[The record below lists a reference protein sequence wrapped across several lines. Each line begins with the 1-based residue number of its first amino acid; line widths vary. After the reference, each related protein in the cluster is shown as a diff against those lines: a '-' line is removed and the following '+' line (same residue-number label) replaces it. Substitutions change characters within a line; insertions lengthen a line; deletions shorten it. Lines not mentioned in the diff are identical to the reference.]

1 MVKVG
6 DKAPEITLLDQD
18 GNEWSLAGSL
28 GEHKAWHLIYF
39 YP

>member
-6 DKAPEITLLDQD
+6 DKTPDIELLGQD

-28 GEHKAWHLIYF
+28 AEHKAWHLIYF